1 MELNISDLLDSLPE
15 VDVDIRPHTAASE
28 RRIKEL
34 TMNKIHA
41 HGTNQQKRNGFG
53 MVKKVLAAAAAI
65 AVLAVPVFAA
75 SRAQF
80 TDWIEGIITPR
91 DLHDDYENSL
101 LNGSQSKKWEVS
113 GWVLDISAEDASPTG
128 LTFVCKELGS
138 PDKSGTLTSRD
149 GYWLEKWDGS
159 AYVPM
164 EGSAPA
170 SEPLIITH
178 GSTERWQIDWTAV
191 YGELESGSYR
201 IGKIFTYTGED
212 HVVEQKKFY
221 AKFRIFSQDM
231 TPLMEQFDRA
241 FDALYNR
248 ESYHLS
254 YTNYSSNK
262 DDYAHHYVKDL
273 WKHGDDYLY
282 IISYYNEDGSLKSH
296 LGAMLRD
303 GLGYEL
309 SWVDGNIHGQV
320 SQWNSADWVE
330 PSSFTLWYT
339 FMDLMPSILGEAWED
354 SNTLYFIHYMD
365 WIDENSLETPD
376 IESLNEE
383 SPYWNHDYH
392 ELACTFDD
400 LGNISYMQYAQKTS
414 LDPAVT
420 DTFISRTLQVHDTAP
435 YEIAELIASQNVSNP
450 PVFSWEEDREYY
462 ARIGITR
469 NYFVNTEA
477 IELHSIQAVIDR
489 ARLEADPREYP
500 GYREG
505 YDYNMATVSFDPDAK
520 MWKVH
525 FFHSQDET
533 FCLIV
538 FLNTDGITQMI
549 VFPEATRE

>member
-1 MELNISDLLDSLPE
+1 MELNISDLLDSLAE
-15 VDVDIRPHTAASE
+15 VNVDIQPHTAASE
-28 RRIKEL
+28 SRIKEL
-34 TMNKIHA
+34 TMKKIHTYEY
-41 HGTNQQKRNGFG
+41 HQHKRPGFSIL
-53 MVKKVLAAAAAI
+53 KRALAAAAII
-65 AVLAVPVFAA
+65 AVIAVPVFAA
-75 SRAQF
+75 SGTQF
-80 TDWIEGIITPR
+80 TDWIEGMITQRSPG
-91 DLHDDYENSL
+91 DDYDSSL
-101 LNGSQSKKWEVS
+101 LNGSASKKWEVS
-113 GWVLDISAEDASPTG
+113 GWVLEISATEVSPTG
-128 LTFVCKELGS
+128 LVLISKELGN
-138 PDKSGTLTSRD
+138 PDKSGTLVTD
-149 GYWLEKWDGS
+149 MGCWLEKWDGS
-159 AYVPM
+159 GYVPM
-164 EGSAPA
+164 GGTTPA
-170 SEPLIITH
+170 GTTIPIEH
-178 GSTERWQIDWTAV
+178 GATNKLTVDWTDC
-191 YGELESGSYR
+191 YGSLESGSYR
-201 IGKIFTYTGED
+201 IGKTFTYTAED
-212 HVVEQKKFY
+212 GTQEELQFY
-221 AKFRIFSQDM
+221 AKFRIFTEDM
-231 TPLMEQFDRA
+231 APLMEQFRTA
-241 FDALYNR
+241 YDALYNR

-273 WKHGDDYLY
+273 WKHGEDYLY

-330 PSSFTLWYT
+330 PSSFTPWYT

-365 WIDENSLETPD
+365 WIDENSLEAPD

-420 DTFISRTLQVHDTAP
+420 DIFISRTLQVHDTAP
-435 YEIAELIASQNVSNP
+435 YEIAELIVSQNVSNP
-450 PVFSWEEDREYY
+450 PAFSWEEDREYY

-477 IELHSIQAVIDR
+477 VAMSGIQTVIDR
-489 ARLEADPREYP
+489 ARLEADPREHP
-500 GYREG
+500 HYRQG

-520 MWKVH
+520 MWKVQ

-538 FLNTDGITQMI
+538 YLNTDGITQMI